1 MTLSDDRV
9 LFGIHS
15 IAPYDRTTGEFF
27 GILKV
32 LGDSE
37 LSLAASAV
45 QLFGGANKFPI
56 ADETTQINS
65 QFTSA
70 VKSAPDFLFEKWI
83 GASVAT
89 IAAAALGTVGTITN
103 KKGTSAVSATVGIA
117 SVNALSGSEDDLAT
131 GHYIVKVVTATTVDV
146 YVDTDI
152 DFSIPGATS
161 KLYVNDLLKITVTPL
176 TVPDSGSTVTIPDYG
191 LELVGGSG
199 TVAMTVDDTAEFD
212 AVAEHGGISDIT
224 LGQAT
229 ITLPEFGFFAY
240 GARRADNSIFRIH
253 AFKAKSSTGMVVPLS
268 EGAFMITNL
277 VTTLLYD
284 NAQDAV
290 AIARAVAG
298 A

>member
-1 MTLSDDRV
+1 MSLSDDRV

-15 IAPYDRTTGEFF
+15 IAPYDRATGEFF

-45 QLFGGANKFPI
+45 QLFGGSNKFPI

-65 QFTSA
+65 QFTSS

-83 GASVAT
+83 GASVST
-89 IAAAALGTVGTITN
+89 IASAALGTVGTITN

-117 SVNALSGSEDDLAT
+117 SVNALSGSETDLKAA
-131 GHYIVKVVTATTVDV
+131 HYIVKVITSTTVDV
-146 YVDTDI
+146 FASTDM
-152 DFSIPGATS
+152 DFKVPGTTATV
-161 KLYVNDLLKITVTPL
+161 YENDLLKITASPL
-176 TVPDSGSTVTIPDYG
+176 TVPDTGGTVTIPDYG

-212 AVAEHGGISDIT
+212 AAPAHGGISDIT
-224 LGQAT
+224 LGQST
-229 ITLPEFGFFAY
+229 IVLPEFGLYAV
-240 GARRADNSIFRIH
+240 GQRRADNSKFRIH
-253 AFKAKSSTGMVVPLS
+253 AWKAKSSTGMVVPLG

-284 NAQDAV
+284 ATQDAV
-290 AIARAVAG
+290 AVARAIAG